1 MNILFES
8 DRFYFREFHLEDA
21 EALFNLNAD
30 PDVVKYTGDL
40 PFESI
45 EKARKFILNYDHYKN
60 VGFGRWA
67 VIKKHDDSFIG
78 WCGLKHNEENEVDL
92 GFRFYKS
99 EWNKGY
105 ATESAKACIVY
116 AKEVLK
122 MDHIIARA
130 AIENK
135 ASIRVLEKLGF
146 IFQGKRAC
154 HGIEDAYRYIL
165 KI

>member
-1 MNILFES
+1 MIFES
-8 DRFYFREFHLEDA
+8 DRFYFRDFQIKDA

-30 PDVVKYTGDL
+30 SDVIKYTGDP

-45 EKARKFILNYDHYKN
+45 DKARKFIQEYDHYKN
-60 VGFGRWA
+60 FGFGRWA
-67 VIKKHDDSFIG
+67 VIRKQDDSFIG
-78 WCGLKHNEENEVDL
+78 WCGLKHNEEDEIDL
-92 GFRFYKS
+92 GFRFFKS
-99 EWNKGY
+99 EWGKGY
-105 ATESAKACIVY
+105 ATESAKACVLY

-122 MDHIIARA
+122 MDQIIARA
-130 AIENK
+130 AIKNG

-146 IFQGKRAC
+146 EFQEKRAC